1 MANIKKDTKSAFG
14 WVARSSPNKIRP
26 LAMGKGVIWIAVMIS
41 LTLTHVPTSS
51 FIFCPSLAYSWATKS
66 NTKFWPGGSLAG
78 LTHGSTQ
85 IDPNYKKTGSAR
97 V

>member
-1 MANIKKDTKSAFG
+1 MGAP
-14 WVARSSPNKIRP
+14 SSLDKIRS
-26 LAMGKGVIWIAVMIS
+26 LAMGKGVVWIAVMIS

-66 NTKFWPGGSLAG
+66 NTKFWPGGALEG

-85 IDPNYKKTGSAR
+85 TDPNLDSMLF
-97 V
+97 

>member
-1 MANIKKDTKSAFG
+1 MG
-14 WVARSSPNKIRP
+14 ARSSPNKIRP
-26 LAMGKGVIWIAVMIS
+26 LATGKGVIWIAVMIS

-51 FIFCPSLAYSWATKS
+51 LDSWATKS

-85 IDPNYKKTGSAR
+85 IDPNYGFHVILVLCNPLIFCTLR
-97 V
+97 